1 MRTAK
6 KNHSLHTCI
15 RSANTIEAILG
26 TMSKV
31 NLGVKNHNS
40 FQIKKVVTPCFFKK
54 QESAD

>member
-1 MRTAK
+1 MRTPK
-6 KNHSLHTCI
+6 KIILCT
-15 RSANTIEAILG
+15 RANTIEAILG